1 MCGGG
6 GGGMLLEREREGGR
20 GEGGRRRWVVHDEK
34 RKGKTF
40 VEGPKRGGI
49 LLEERGG
56 KRMQVSLERN
66 QAPKYCVGGPQ

>member
-1 MCGGG
+1 MYDGQ
-6 GGGMLLEREREGGR
+6 
-20 GEGGRRRWVVHDEK
+20 

-40 VEGPKRGGI
+40 VEGLKTGGI

-56 KRMQVSLERN
+56 KRMQVSQERN